1 MNATPK
7 VTNSFATKRTASNL
21 QCFRLPNGSLKPLHT
36 LPNSSSMFD
45 QGQNFTD
52 ETRAGAF

>member
-7 VTNSFATKRTASNL
+7 VTPSFATTRTASNL
-21 QCFRLPNGSLKPLHT
+21 QCFRLPNGSLKPLHD

-45 QGQNFTD
+45 QGLNFTD
-52 ETRAGAF
+52 ETKTGAF